1 MIDTAA
7 PPVATSPLSGL
18 SEAEAKARRQ
28 RGEGNDIRLQTSR
41 SYIDIIRYNVFNI
54 INVILFV
61 IGAVMIAIGRTS
73 DAITSVGVIALN
85 VVVGVYQEV
94 RAKRQLDQI
103 ALLTRP
109 KISIMRDGQEKEVDP
124 AELVR
129 GDIILVS
136 SGDQIVVDGVVVGEG
151 RIDIDESLLTGE
163 ADLVPKIAGDE
174 VLSGSFC
181 VTGSATYEATKVGAE
196 SFANKLT
203 ATARKFTIANTPLQS
218 EINLLLRLL
227 MLLALFIGFLILIA
241 SILANAPFMRQV
253 QMAAVIAGL
262 VPNGLFFMVVL
273 AYALGAL
280 RIAQQGALVQQS
292 NAVESLSNVT
302 VLCMDKTGT
311 LTANKINFNAVY
323 PVGMSNEELEAI
335 LGNFASSATDNNA
348 TGQAI
353 SDGLGGTHHDF
364 SEEVPFSSARKWS
377 GLVFKSD
384 DMQGVYVLGAVE
396 MLSEHMPI
404 PDEAAEQIEAW
415 SAEGLRVVVFGH
427 NPTVTTLLNADDEP
441 QLPDLTLLGVI
452 SFSDELR
459 PYLRETLAKFSAGG
473 ITLKIISG
481 DNPQTVAALAKQAGL
496 PGDLQFISG
505 PELSEMN
512 EIEFSDAA
520 QKTTVFG
527 RITPD
532 QKEQLVDAL
541 KKQGHY
547 VAMIGDGVNDVL
559 SLKKANLG
567 IAMESGTSATR
578 AVADMILLK
587 DSFSAL
593 PLAFTEGQRIVNGMK
608 DIMRLFLVRV
618 LYSALLI
625 IANGV
630 IGLGF
635 PFVPTQN
642 GLLIFLSV
650 GIPTVGLAAWSR
662 PGPLPRRGM
671 LREIA
676 NFVLPATATIFVFGL
691 FVYFVAFVGGIVE
704 VFDIRVT
711 RDEIA
716 NFQEFAGID
725 YNFQGRDQFIVEVA
739 HLTAQTAL
747 TGFTCFA
754 GLLLVVFVEP
764 PTQFFVGGDEY
775 SGDIRPTLLAVLMF
789 IIYVIV
795 LIVPPLR
802 GFFEMVPLPLPA
814 YIAIGVLTIIWML
827 VTRLMW
833 RQHWLER
840 FLQVDLSTNESEPVI
855 RMERRL

>member
-1 MIDTAA
+1 MIKSA
-7 PPVATSPLSGL
+7 PPITPTVISGL
-18 SEAEAKARRQ
+18 TDAEASARRQ
-28 RGEGNDIRLQTSR
+28 RGEGNDIKLETSR
-41 SYIDIIRYNVFNI
+41 SYADIIRYNVLNVINI
-54 INVILFV
+54 ILFA
-61 IGAVMIAIGRTS
+61 IGAVMVLIGRPGE
-73 DAITSVGVIALN
+73 AITSVGVIAMN
-85 VVVGVYQEV
+85 VVVGIYQEV
-94 RAKRQLDQI
+94 KAKRQLDQI

-109 KISIMRDGQEKEVDP
+109 KVTIIRDGQEKTVDP
-124 AELVR
+124 TELVL
-129 GDIILVS
+129 GDIVVVT
-136 SGDQIVVDGVVVGEG
+136 SGDQIVVDGVLVGEG
-151 RIDIDESLLTGE
+151 RIDVDESLLTGE
-163 ADLVPKIAGDE
+163 ADLVPKVAGDE

-181 VTGSATYEATKVGAE
+181 VTGKATYEATRVGAD

-203 ATARKFTIANTPLQS
+203 ANARKFTIAHTPLQS
-218 EINLLLRLL
+218 EINFLLRLL
-227 MLLALFIGFLILIA
+227 MLLALFIGFLILISA
-241 SILANAPFMRQV
+241 ILASAPFMRQV

-273 AYALGAL
+273 AYAMGAL

-311 LTANKINFNAVY
+311 LTANKINYHAVH
-323 PVGMSNEELEAI
+323 PVSISQAELESL
-335 LGNFASSATDNNA
+335 LGNFASSATDNNK
-348 TGQAI
+348 TGQA
-353 SDGLGGTHHDF
+353 LTQALPGTRQPF
-364 SEEVPFSSARKWS
+364 TQEVAFTSARKWS
-377 GLVFKSD
+377 ALAFD
-384 DMQGVYVLGAVE
+384 TETLHGVYVLGAVE
-396 MLSEHMPI
+396 MLRDHMII
-404 PDEAAEQIEAW
+404 PDDAQQQIEAW
-415 SAEGLRVVVFGH
+415 SEDGLRVLVFGH
-427 NPTVTTLLNADDEP
+427 NPAATALYNADNEIELP
-441 QLPDLTLLGVI
+441 QLTLLGVV

-459 PYLRETLAKFSAGG
+459 PHLRETLAQFSEGG

-481 DNPQTVAALAKQAGL
+481 DNPQTVAALAKQAGF
-496 PGDLQFISG
+496 PRDLNYISG
-505 PELSEMN
+505 TDLRDMTDSE
-512 EIEFSDAA
+512 FAQAA
-520 QKTTVFG
+520 VENTVFG

-532 QKEQLVDAL
+532 QKERLVEAL
-541 KKQGHY
+541 KQQGQY

-593 PLAFTEGQRIVNGMK
+593 PPAFTEGQRIVNGMK

-635 PFVPTQN
+635 PFVPKQN
-642 GLLIFLSV
+642 TLLVFLSV
-650 GIPTVGLAAWSR
+650 GIPTIGLAAWAR

-676 NFVLPATATIFVFGL
+676 NFVVPAAGSIFVFGL
-691 FVYFVAFVGGIVE
+691 LVYFVAFFGGVVE
-704 VFDIRVT
+704 VFNVNVT

-716 NFQEFAGID
+716 RFQDFANID
-725 YNFQGRDQFIVEVA
+725 YGFRNTDQYIVEVA

-764 PTQFFVGGDEY
+764 PIQFFVGGDEY
-775 SGDIRPTLLAVLMF
+775 SGDIRPTLLAGLMF

-795 LIVPPLR
+795 LVVPPFR
-802 GFFEMVPLPLPA
+802 IFFEMIELPFLA
-814 YIAIGVLTIIWML
+814 YVAIGGVTLIWML
-827 VTRLMW
+827 VLRIMW
-833 RQHWLER
+833 RQRWLER
-840 FLQVDLSTNESEPVI
+840 FLQVDLSSD
-855 RMERRL
+855 